1 VVILIVTAAFAI
13 SRFMLWNDYTDTL
26 EKKLIK
32 ANLALLSA
40 TEACLLVS
48 IVFMIDTYRRLKK
61 SFARNIKFRE
71 NKEVMVL
78 QIYVISIHLCLEI
91 ALGTT
96 IEIAVDTNKLD
107 NKSELIS
114 SLKIVLV
121 TVLFIGQAVLI
132 YLLDNFSKP
141 IKLNKTLKSSFESNE
156 STSTSDQYYEEK
168 TSDATRS
175 SAIG

>member
-114 SLKIVLV
+114 SMKIVLV
-121 TVLFIGQAVLI
+121 AVLFI